1 MGPLRKRFYVNGEPV
16 AGSTLHA
23 PYLKPAN
30 TLLNAVKQR
39 MQMGGLQ
46 QLAQRYITADGA
58 LLTAMSRF
66 GQDEIRIDVPFRQGG
81 SVTHQ
86 EVPVIETPEFVR
98 VLRVVGYTIWLVD
111 ETGAGVVE
119 YDDAGNLTGR
129 AFPGL
134 ITPNSFDSITD
145 VIYAHNALWVGVI
158 DYPASGDAAGKVL
171 RINDRSGEVLTVGY
185 TDPSGLS
192 VALTAYS
199 GGVVAVHDNSTGSA
213 AVVVKMD
220 AAGEIVAQGSG
231 EYSTNVTAIFSDNEN
246 IYLTGGGGLF
256 AGSWQSGGTYLRT
269 LSLETLAG
277 TTQSFVEAN
286 HPTSSGNLAAWDGS
300 RLLMTGADELEGT
313 YHDWAASGGT
323 LAPIAGYGFDNLT
336 RSDPW
341 LTCGNTL
348 FKFHYSGGVEVQRGS
363 ASPVTLDPYYALL
376 PTWDG
381 EAAIWAVHY
390 TSDATTQTLARI
402 GFDGSVIAYPLPP
415 TSSSYL
421 APAIQLTKL
430 EVTLPASEATE
441 TLPDDLA
448 ARELRIIRSRT
459 GYT

>member
-1 MGPLRKRFYVNGEPV
+1 MDPLRKRFFVNGEPV
-16 AGSTLHA
+16 TGSTLHA
-23 PYLKPAN
+23 QYLKPAN
-30 TLLNAVKQR
+30 TLLNAIKQR
-39 MQMGGLQ
+39 MQLGGLQ
-46 QLAQRYITADGA
+46 QLAQRYITEDGA
-58 LLTAMSRF
+58 VLTAMSRF
-66 GQDEIRIDVPFRQGG
+66 GQDEIRIDVPYRQGG

-111 ETGAGVVE
+111 EAGAGVVE
-119 YDDAGNLTGR
+119 YDDAGRLTGR
-129 AFPGL
+129 AFPEL
-134 ITPNSFDSITD
+134 ITPGSFDSITD
-145 VIYAHNALWVGVI
+145 VVYAHGALWVGVI
-158 DYPASGDAAGKVL
+158 DYPAAGDAVGKVL
-171 RINDRSGEVLTVGY
+171 RINDRSGEIAEVY
-185 TDPSGLS
+185 TGTNGLS
-192 VALTAYS
+192 VALTSYS
-199 GGVVAVHDNSTGSA
+199 GGVVAVHDNYAGTPA
-213 AVVVKMD
+213 TVVKMD
-220 AAGEIVAQGSG
+220 AAGKIVAQGSG

-246 IYLTGGGGLF
+246 IYLTGGGGMF

-269 LSLETLAG
+269 LSIETLAG

-286 HPTSSGNLAAWDGS
+286 HPTASGYVAAWDGD
-300 RLLMTGADELEGT
+300 RLLMTGADEMEGT

-323 LAPIAGYGFDNLT
+323 LAPIAGYGFDHLT
-336 RSDPW
+336 ANNPW

-348 FKFHYSGGVEVQRGS
+348 FKFHYSGDVEVQRGN
-363 ASPVTLDPYYALL
+363 AAPVTLDPYYALL

-381 EAAIWAVHY
+381 ESAVWAVHY

-415 TSSSYL
+415 TTFAYL
-421 APAIQLTKL
+421 TPAIQLTKL
-430 EVTLPASEATE
+430 EVTIPAAEATE

>member
-1 MGPLRKRFYVNGEPV
+1 MDPLRKRFFVNGEPV
-16 AGSTLHA
+16 SGSTLHA

-30 TLLNAVKQR
+30 TLLNAMKQR
-39 MQMGGLQ
+39 MQLGGLQ
-46 QLAQRYITADGA
+46 QLAQRYTTEDGA
-58 LLTAMSRF
+58 VLTAISRF

-119 YDDAGNLTGR
+119 YDDAGQLTGR
-129 AFPGL
+129 AFPEL
-134 ITPNSFDSITD
+134 ITPGSFDWITD
-145 VIYAHNALWVGVI
+145 VIYAHDALWVGLI
-158 DYPASGDAAGKVL
+158 DYPAAGNAAGKVL
-171 RINDRSGEVLTVGY
+171 RINDRNGEISEVY
-185 TDPSGLS
+185 TGTNGLS

-199 GGVVAVHDNSTGSA
+199 GGVAAVHDNSSGTP

-246 IYLTGGGGLF
+246 IYLTGGGGIF

-313 YHDWAASGGT
+313 YHDWAALGGT
-323 LAPIAGYGFDNLT
+323 LAPIAGYGFDFLT
-336 RSDPW
+336 ITDPW
-341 LTCGNTL
+341 AVCGSTL
-348 FKFHYSGGVEVQRGS
+348 LKFHYSGDMEVVRGS
-363 ASPVTLDPYYALL
+363 VSPVTLAPYYLVM

-381 EAAIWAVHY
+381 ESALWAVHY
-390 TSDATTQTLARI
+390 TADGVTNTLVRI
-402 GFDGSVIAYPLPP
+402 GFDGSVASYPLPAN
-415 TSSSYL
+415 SFAYR

-459 GYT
+459 GFT